1 MHPEHARKLH
11 ELISSLFTAPELRAW
26 VWLHEAARP
35 VHDALPGELASK
47 EELVQSLVWGLSRYG
62 LVGDALFGAMLL
74 ARPARQEDIG
84 AVASSFGK
92 TPRPPRSMDA
102 PIRPLS
108 RLERVEALEELLLV
122 RARHERDRR
131 YPVDLS
137 TRIDTLVAELMEDAR
152 PKARDIVAGA
162 ELFKPVGSGNF
173 GTIWLAEDETG
184 REVAVKTFHLEK
196 LGEGIMLWRFRRSIK
211 AMTHLAVD
219 RRRPDTI
226 APLLSVAPDT
236 LAFTMPFLPG
246 GNLEDVARRGWALS
260 VKLDLFLNI
269 CQAVAFAHK
278 VGIIHRDI
286 KPANVVLDA
295 TGRPV
300 LTDFDI
306 SDIKFATRLSSAGGL
321 GTPIF
326 AAPEQLDEGDRA
338 DERSDVYSLGRLLH
352 YLLLERS
359 PGHQLEEDPTLD
371 NLSLHSPALVAI
383 VRRACQLDPGRRHQN
398 VQRLIRELEQ
408 HQTGVARARAQAR
421 RAGRWVRHNWAVLSI
436 AALVSG
442 GSSVGAWMQHETA
455 EREAVLRREIEVLAM
470 KQSAL
475 AEQLGE
481 QQKLGFDLTQRRF
494 NREAQLARVRVKLE
508 APELSDEERRTLERA
523 AKTYNDEITALEE
536 QASDADEKMK
546 KLEAE
551 MAALRAQIQR
561 AQERSGDVQTDA
573 GQALG
578 QPIIDP
584 GVLIIPEPP
593 SPGAPR
599 CDVPAKGGPTG
610 QHHKLMVSG
619 SDMTFVGLSAGQ
631 FCMGSPEGVERPPR
645 VVTLSAFMLGR
656 SEVTKGQWRAVV
668 KAAQAAGDAEA
679 EALSSGPPGQGGD
692 LQPMVRVTW
701 CDAARYANLLSRLDG
716 RAPAYTIVGDCDV
729 SWVDGADGYRL
740 PTEAE
745 WEYAARAGSTT
756 AYATGGEDAAL
767 SQVGW
772 HRGNSG
778 GHAHEVCTTEEKPWG
793 LCDLHGNIWEWVW
806 DGYADYHEGEQHN
819 PRANDGTWR
828 MQRGGSWDSEAV
840 NTRCASRISQDAR
853 SSSRLVGFRLVV
865 SSPRPVAPPKLH

>member
-137 TRIDTLVAELMEDAR
+137 TRIDTLVTELMEDAR

-306 SDIKFATRLSSAGGL
+306 SDIKFAPRLSSAGGL

-338 DERSDVYSLGRLLH
+338 
-352 YLLLERS
+352 
-359 PGHQLEEDPTLD
+359 
-371 NLSLHSPALVAI
+371 
-383 VRRACQLDPGRRHQN
+383 
-398 VQRLIRELEQ
+398 
-408 HQTGVARARAQAR
+408 
-421 RAGRWVRHNWAVLSI
+421 
-436 AALVSG
+436 
-442 GSSVGAWMQHETA
+442 
-455 EREAVLRREIEVLAM
+455 
-470 KQSAL
+470 
-475 AEQLGE
+475 
-481 QQKLGFDLTQRRF
+481 
-494 NREAQLARVRVKLE
+494 
-508 APELSDEERRTLERA
+508 
-523 AKTYNDEITALEE
+523 
-536 QASDADEKMK
+536 
-546 KLEAE
+546 
-551 MAALRAQIQR
+551 
-561 AQERSGDVQTDA
+561 
-573 GQALG
+573 
-578 QPIIDP
+578 
-584 GVLIIPEPP
+584 
-593 SPGAPR
+593 
-599 CDVPAKGGPTG
+599 
-610 QHHKLMVSG
+610 
-619 SDMTFVGLSAGQ
+619 
-631 FCMGSPEGVERPPR
+631 
-645 VVTLSAFMLGR
+645 
-656 SEVTKGQWRAVV
+656 
-668 KAAQAAGDAEA
+668 
-679 EALSSGPPGQGGD
+679 
-692 LQPMVRVTW
+692 
-701 CDAARYANLLSRLDG
+701 
-716 RAPAYTIVGDCDV
+716 
-729 SWVDGADGYRL
+729 
-740 PTEAE
+740 
-745 WEYAARAGSTT
+745 
-756 AYATGGEDAAL
+756 
-767 SQVGW
+767 
-772 HRGNSG
+772 
-778 GHAHEVCTTEEKPWG
+778 
-793 LCDLHGNIWEWVW
+793 
-806 DGYADYHEGEQHN
+806 
-819 PRANDGTWR
+819 
-828 MQRGGSWDSEAV
+828 
-840 NTRCASRISQDAR
+840 
-853 SSSRLVGFRLVV
+853 
-865 SSPRPVAPPKLH
+865 